1 MAEQTL
7 AGDNEVR
14 LATSTSTAYGAVITS
29 AATPQRITR
38 SSARQAASQAAQS
51 AGTLALSSPTGTN
64 TTSTTSTT
72 TSQLDRK
79 RKSSATHDRT
89 FASVAAPHPTISGR
103 RSKRQKITE
112 PSLPTL
118 QRTRRKGKAAA
129 DMDGTDGQA
138 SPPEPSEVV
147 TQPVTSSRKPSRS
160 KKIASIPAST
170 SRRLRQHGSSTVDQ
184 DTAMTGTDANN
195 ESGSPTS
202 PQVQSSVDD
211 NGGHGEDDQH
221 ENETDR
227 FDDHDEDHEEED
239 EDDEDDDDPF
249 GGFAG
254 SGGAVAGL
262 SSTLRALTG
271 MMSGLTGRLREL
283 LNNLREDDLSVQVIA
298 LQELSEILLV
308 SNEDNLS
315 GHFSPDAF
323 VKELVTL
330 MNKDESPEI
339 MLLACRCLANL
350 MEALPASVANVVYGN
365 AVPVLCQKL
374 LEISFIDLAEQSL
387 STLEKI
393 SAEYPSSIVREGGLT
408 ACLSYLDFF
417 ATSTQRTAVTT
428 AANCCRNIPDDSFP
442 VVKEVMPILLN
453 VLNSSDQR
461 VVEQAS
467 LCVSGIV
474 ESFKYQS
481 SKLEE
486 LVGVDLLRAVLR
498 LLVPGT
504 TNLIGSSIHTQ
515 FLRVLAFTARA
526 SPRLSAELFKL
537 NVVETLYQ
545 ILTGVSPPSGTEDVA
560 SKLDS
565 VVVMQAL
572 IHRPREQIVET
583 LNVICELLPS
593 LPRNADPACG
603 DFVELLASTEPITP
617 SSAGGRSRRSPN
629 DKRLELLEGCKPE
642 VRRFALIIF
651 PTLTDAFSSTVN
663 LSVRQKVL
671 TAQLKM
677 LSNLDEDILI
687 EALVPVPY
695 ASFLASILSQQ
706 DHPSLVMLGLQA
718 TELLVSRLESIYR
731 YQLYREGVFHEIN
744 KLATQEAPLDLKKED
759 SVDEDEDEDDN
770 DDEDEDEED
779 EDEDE
784 EDEEAGEDGEENNEA
799 GEQQD
804 NDSIAGEEK
813 SKAPTADV
821 PGNQAQP
828 SHRSSDVEEH
838 ASQAGD
844 EEDDGPG
851 DESSGDEDE
860 DAGENRVEEDV
871 EEDEENDPDHV
882 PGDMSPASSR
892 GSTVSVDMPPQRYT
906 SDIKSMRSR
915 IRDVAKKF
923 LETHEEEDHA
933 KSMKTKAGLILKD
946 LSELAAE
953 LEGHYLKRTG
963 ASLGSAK
970 KNKELL
976 SKLASYFD
984 SDMLESVTSAE
995 LLASGLVQ
1003 TLLDIFSNPDEQLAR
1018 SAQSTF
1024 LEIFM
1029 GYSLKTRPKTATADS
1044 PATPFSV
1051 LVHKMQDLLS
1061 RSEHFEVLTVHHN
1074 TFDGNRSSPAS
1085 MLGKQIRL
1093 RLVADDESNIPRPYR
1108 NIMVSI
1114 HAIATFKSLDDY
1126 LRPRISL
1133 AERPPS
1139 GRRDGLSR
1147 ALAAVAGMGG
1157 LQFSGAAAAAGGRL
1171 AERSPFGSVP
1181 PPPPPPPGAGAIPSS
1196 SRYSRRSKNRSMP
1209 QPNTPSAPQEQSA
1222 GPSHGKGS
1230 LRRSSRRQVASA
1242 EETPPTRPPPTE
1254 EDNPQNTLEC
1264 ADEKQ
1269 LSDEDDLEDTSAL
1282 DAIVGELD
1290 EDIADAAEHAT
1301 GSDPS
1306 AVNMEVA
1313 TGGKITAR
1321 KEDGTRVL
1329 TPSASGSALGSMRSG
1344 SSALVA
1350 LQGLVGLPPPPPPP
1364 PSGQGTPTPSTSSN
1378 SRPAMSYASALQ
1390 SVPQDWHIEFSL
1402 DNKVIPNETTIY
1414 RAVHTSTSSSEELVS
1429 RSIWSA
1435 THPIK
1440 FRRVPGPP
1448 STEPV
1453 SFVSNSD
1460 GDGEMVNGI
1469 SPSLAKNPTTA
1480 SILRLLNIL
1489 HELNANTED
1498 VLAENRNSSISV
1510 NVEPLSQFVNTKL
1523 TAKLNRQLEEPLIV
1537 ASSCLPGWSED
1548 LARLYPFLFPFETRH
1563 LFLQSTS
1570 FGYARS
1576 MARWQNA
1583 QSEDNRRDRNNDRPF
1598 LGRLQRQKVRIS
1610 RLKILESA
1618 LKVMDLY
1625 GASQSILEVEYFEE
1639 VGTGLGPTLEFYST
1653 VSKEFSK
1660 KKLKLWREMDS
1671 VGPDE
1676 FVSGQNGLFPRPLNS
1691 EELSAAN
1698 GERILHLFK
1707 MLGKFVAR
1715 SMIDSR
1721 IIDIH
1726 LNPIFFRIGDAPTTG
1741 IKPSLGA
1748 VKIVDP
1754 GLARS
1759 LKAIKKFALAK
1770 KEIDEDPN
1778 RTAAQKVADTESIV
1792 IDNVRL
1798 EDLCLD
1804 FTLPGYANIELED
1817 NGSHKRVTIENVDVY
1832 LEKVIDMT
1840 LGSGVRQQVDA
1851 FRTGFSQVFPYSALS
1866 AFTPDELVSLFGKV
1880 EEDWSLET
1888 LTDSIKADHGFN
1900 MDSRSV
1906 KNLLQTMSEF
1916 DVQNRRD
1923 FLQFTTGSPKLPI
1936 GGFRSLTPMF
1946 TVVCKPS
1953 EHPYGSDDYLP
1964 SVMTCVNYLKLP
1976 DYTSIE
1982 TMKKQLY
1989 KAMKEGQGAFHLS

>member
-1 MAEQTL
+1 M
-7 AGDNEVR
+7 
-14 LATSTSTAYGAVITS
+14 SPS
-29 AATPQRITR
+29 ITR
-38 SSARQAASQAAQS
+38 SSARQAASNAAQGLGAPAATAS
-51 AGTLALSSPTGTN
+51 TPTAPAASST
-64 TTSTTSTT
+64 
-72 TSQLDRK
+72 QQARK
-79 RKSSATHDRT
+79 RKASSNDK
-89 FASVAAPHPTISGR
+89 SPAAPQSASSGR
-103 RSKRQKITE
+103 RSKRQKIPEAAVSSQPPAPTT
-112 PSLPTL
+112 SLTSRP
-118 QRTRRKGKAAA
+118 RRKGKAPAEMDSSDGLSGPADAA
-129 DMDGTDGQA
+129 ENTTQA
-138 SPPEPSEVV
+138 
-147 TQPVTSSRKPSRS
+147 PVSSRKSSRS
-160 KKIASIPAST
+160 KKSAPAAQDSAPAPTPAS
-170 SRRLRQHGSSTVDQ
+170 RRPRRNASNITDP
-184 DTAMTGTDANN
+184 DTAMSGTDENSDPGPPPPPPPPV
-195 ESGSPTS
+195 ESPA
-202 PQVQSSVDD
+202 DD
-211 NGGHGEDDQH
+211 DSE
-221 ENETDR
+221 
-227 FDDHDEDHEEED
+227 DHDEDD
-239 EDDEDDDDPF
+239 EGADERGRYDENDEDDDPF
-249 GGFAG
+249 GGFGGPG
-254 SGGAVAGL
+254 SGL

-271 MMSGLTGRLREL
+271 MMSGLSSRLREL
-283 LNNLREDDLSVQVIA
+283 LNNLRQDDLSLQVIA

-323 VKELVTL
+323 VKELVLL
-330 MNKDESPEI
+330 MNKEESPEI

-374 LEISFIDLAEQSL
+374 LEISFIDLAEQAL

-442 VVKEVMPILLN
+442 VVRDVMPILLN
-453 VLNSSDQR
+453 VLSSSDQR

-481 SKLEE
+481 AKLEE
-486 LVGVDLLRAVLR
+486 LVSVDLLRVVLR

-504 TNLIGSSIHTQ
+504 TNLIGSNIHTQ
-515 FLRVLAFTARA
+515 FLRVLAFTAQA

-537 NVVETLYQ
+537 NIVETLYQ
-545 ILTGVSPPSGTEDVA
+545 ILTGVSPPSGTDDVA

-572 IHRPREQIVET
+572 IHRPRDQIVET

-593 LPRNADPACG
+593 LPRNADPSFG
-603 DFVELLASTEPITP
+603 DFVELHVSTEPITP
-617 SSAGGRSRRSPN
+617 LSVGGRSRRTPN
-629 DKRLELLEGCKPE
+629 DKRLELLEDCKEE

-677 LSNLDEDILI
+677 LSNLDEDILA
-687 EALVPVPY
+687 EALIPVPY
-695 ASFLASILSQQ
+695 ASFLASILSQR

-718 TELLVSRLESIYR
+718 TELLLSRLDNIYR
-731 YQLYREGVFHEIN
+731 YQLYREGVIYEIN
-744 KLATQEAPLDLKKED
+744 KLAAEED
-759 SVDEDEDEDDN
+759 SADLTHDAANGDGNNQVKGRSGSGGDAASDRDSDSDEDGNENDNEEDEGHDTSADDN
-770 DDEDEDEED
+770 EDDDED
-779 EDEDE
+779 
-784 EDEEAGEDGEENNEA
+784 N
-799 GEQQD
+799 
-804 NDSIAGEEK
+804 
-813 SKAPTADV
+813 
-821 PGNQAQP
+821 
-828 SHRSSDVEEH
+828 
-838 ASQAGD
+838 
-844 EEDDGPG
+844 EDDDENG
-851 DESSGDEDE
+851 DNEHE
-860 DAGENRVEEDV
+860 
-871 EEDEENDPDHV
+871 PI
-882 PGDMSPASSR
+882 PGDMSPVSSR
-892 GSTVSVDMPPQRYT
+892 GSTMSLDMPPHRYA
-906 SDIKSMRSR
+906 SDMRSMKAR
-915 IRDVAKKF
+915 IRGVAKKF
-923 LETHEEEDHA
+923 LETHEGQGHGQAMKA
-933 KSMKTKAGLILKD
+933 KANAILNTLSDLAG
-946 LSELAAE
+946 ELDAF
-953 LEGHYLKRTG
+953 YLKRTS
-963 ASLGSAK
+963 ASLAPHKG
-970 KNKELL
+970 KELF

-984 SDMLESVTSAE
+984 TDVLESVTSAE
-995 LLASGLVQ
+995 LLASGL
-1003 TLLDIFSNPDEQLAR
+1003 
-1018 SAQSTF
+1018 STF
-1024 LEIFM
+1024 LEVFM
-1029 GYSLKTRPKTATADS
+1029 GHSVKSKPKTATAES

-1051 LVHKMQDLLS
+1051 MIHKLQDLLS
-1061 RSEHFEVLTVHHN
+1061 RSEHFEVITVHHN
-1074 TFDGNRSSPAS
+1074 SFDGNRSSPAS

-1133 AERPPS
+1133 AERPHGS
-1139 GRRDGLSR
+1139 RRDGLAR
-1147 ALAAVAGMGG
+1147 AFAAITGGAGG
-1157 LQFSGAAAAAGGRL
+1157 LPLSSAAAARLVDRSAFSGG
-1171 AERSPFGSVP
+1171 P
-1181 PPPPPPPGAGAIPSS
+1181 PPPPPPPPAASTPSG
-1196 SRYSRRSKNRSMP
+1196 SRHSRRSKNRTFP
-1209 QPNTPSAPQEQSA
+1209 QPHDPSTPDQPA
-1222 GPSHGKGS
+1222 GPSREKGT
-1230 LRRSSRRQVASA
+1230 LRRSSRRHAVSA
-1242 EETPPTRPPPTE
+1242 DTPPPPRPPPTE
-1254 EDNPQNTLEC
+1254 DDEPQNTLEC

-1269 LSDEDDLEDTSAL
+1269 LSDEEEGVGDNSAL

-1290 EDIADAAEHAT
+1290 EDMDDADEPAPE
-1301 GSDPS
+1301 PS
-1306 AVNMEVA
+1306 AINLEVA

-1321 KEDGTRVL
+1321 KDDGTR
-1329 TPSASGSALGSMRSG
+1329 
-1344 SSALVA
+1344 
-1350 LQGLVGLPPPPPPP
+1350 
-1364 PSGQGTPTPSTSSN
+1364 GTPTPSTSAA
-1378 SRPAMSYASALQ
+1378 RPPPMSYASALQ
-1390 SVPQDWHIEFSL
+1390 AVPQDWHIEFSL
-1402 DNKVIPNETTIY
+1402 DGRVIPNETTIY
-1414 RAVHTSTSSSEELVS
+1414 RAVHTSTLNSDDLLS

-1448 STEPV
+1448 PV
-1453 SFVSNSD
+1453 ESQAFGSNP
-1460 GDGEMVNGI
+1460 DGEGETENGI
-1469 SPSLAKNPTTA
+1469 PASLAKNPTTA
-1480 SILRLLNIL
+1480 FILRLLNIL
-1489 HELNANTED
+1489 HELNANIED
-1498 VLAENRNSSISV
+1498 VLAENRNSTINV
-1510 NVEPLSQFVNTKL
+1510 NVEPPSQFVNTKL

-1537 ASSCLPGWSED
+1537 ASSCLPSWSED

-1576 MARWQNA
+1576 MTRWQNA
-1583 QSEDNRRDRNNDRPF
+1583 QSADDNRRDRPNDRPF

-1660 KKLKLWREMDS
+1660 KKLKLWREVDS
-1671 VGPDE
+1671 VGSDE
-1676 FVSGQNGLFPRPLNS
+1676 FVFGQTGLFPRPLS
-1691 EELSAAN
+1691 QEELSAPN
-1698 GERILHLFK
+1698 GERILHLFR

-1726 LNPIFFRIGDAPTTG
+1726 LNPIFFRIGDGPSTG
-1741 IKPSLGA
+1741 VKPSLGA

-1759 LKAIKKFALAK
+1759 LKAIKKFSLAK

-1778 RTAAQKVADTESIV
+1778 RTPAQKVADTTDLV
-1792 IDNVRL
+1792 VDGVKL

-1804 FTLPGYANIELED
+1804 FTLPGFPNIELEV
-1817 NGSHKRVTIENVDVY
+1817 NGSHNRVTIENVDSY
-1832 LEKVIDMT
+1832 LDKVIDMT

-1851 FRTGFSQVFPYSALS
+1851 FRTGFSKVFPYSALS

-1880 EEDWSLET
+1880 DEDWSLET
-1888 LTDSIKADHGFN
+1888 LTDSIKADHGYN

-1906 KNLLQTMSEF
+1906 KNLLQTMAEF
-1916 DVQNRRD
+1916 DTQQRRD

-1953 EHPYGSDDYLP
+1953 EHPYTSDDYLP

-1976 DYTSIE
+1976 DYTTIDS
-1982 TMKKQLY
+1982 MRKQLFT
-1989 KAMKEGQGAFHLS
+1989 AIKEGQGAFHLS

>member
-1 MAEQTL
+1 M
-7 AGDNEVR
+7 G
-14 LATSTSTAYGAVITS
+14 
-29 AATPQRITR
+29 
-38 SSARQAASQAAQS
+38 
-51 AGTLALSSPTGTN
+51 GT
-64 TTSTTSTT
+64 
-72 TSQLDRK
+72 
-79 RKSSATHDRT
+79 
-89 FASVAAPHPTISGR
+89 
-103 RSKRQKITE
+103 
-112 PSLPTL
+112 
-118 QRTRRKGKAAA
+118 
-129 DMDGTDGQA
+129 
-138 SPPEPSEVV
+138 
-147 TQPVTSSRKPSRS
+147 
-160 KKIASIPAST
+160 
-170 SRRLRQHGSSTVDQ
+170 
-184 DTAMTGTDANN
+184 
-195 ESGSPTS
+195 
-202 PQVQSSVDD
+202 
-211 NGGHGEDDQH
+211 
-221 ENETDR
+221 
-227 FDDHDEDHEEED
+227 DDHDEMQQSSSRVSSPRDAQAEDQGEKGHGDRQAQLNDRD
-239 EDDEDDDDPF
+239 EDRDDGDDDDDDEDDDDDPF
-249 GGFAG
+249 GGF
-254 SGGAVAGL
+254 GGPGEAVAGL

-283 LNNLREDDLSVQVIA
+283 LNNLREDDLSVQAIA

-323 VKELVTL
+323 VKELVSL
-330 MNKDESPEI
+330 MNKEESPEV

-374 LEISFIDLAEQSL
+374 LEISFIDLAEQAL

-428 AANCCRNIPDDSFP
+428 AANCCRNIHDDSFP

-453 VLNSSDQR
+453 VLSSNDQR

-474 ESFKYQS
+474 ESFKYQP

-486 LVGVDLLRAVLR
+486 LVSVDLLRAVLR

-526 SPRLSAELFKL
+526 SPRLSSELFKL

-545 ILTGVSPPSGTEDVA
+545 ILTGVSPPSGTDDVA

-593 LPRNADPACG
+593 LPRNADPAYG
-603 DFVELLASTEPITP
+603 DFVELSAATEPITP
-617 SSAGGRSRRSPN
+617 SSLGGRHRRSPN
-629 DKRLELLEGCKPE
+629 DKRLELLESCKAE

-677 LSNLDEDILI
+677 LSNLDEDILT

-744 KLATQEAPLDLKKED
+744 KLASQEDTLDLKKAGFDED
-759 SVDEDEDEDDN
+759 VGDDAEEGNEDDDEDDEDDDEDEEEENADEERIRTKTNAIKVDELAALGFSRSRYSHGGEHHTGVNQDGENANESSGEDEDD
-770 DDEDEDEED
+770 DEE
-779 EDEDE
+779 E
-784 EDEEAGEDGEENNEA
+784 EQ
-799 GEQQD
+799 EQM
-804 NDSIAGEEK
+804 N
-813 SKAPTADV
+813 ADV
-821 PGNQAQP
+821 DA
-828 SHRSSDVEEH
+828 D
-838 ASQAGD
+838 ADAD
-844 EEDDGPG
+844 ADADD
-851 DESSGDEDE
+851 DDD
-860 DAGENRVEEDV
+860 D
-871 EEDEENDPDHV
+871 DEENDPDHV
-882 PGDMSPASSR
+882 PEDISPASSQ
-892 GSTVSVDMPPQRYT
+892 GSTMSVDLPPSRHI
-906 SDIKSMRSR
+906 SDIRSMKSR
-915 IRDVAKKF
+915 IRDVARKF
-923 LETHEEEDHA
+923 LETHEQGDHA
-933 KSMKTKAGLILKD
+933 KAMKVKAGLILEA
-946 LSELAAE
+946 LSGLAAE
-953 LEGHYLKRTG
+953 LHKNYTRRTG
-963 ASLGSAK
+963 PGAGAAK
-970 KNKELL
+970 RDKELL

-984 SDMLESVTSAE
+984 TDVLESVTSAE

-1003 TLLDIFSNPDEQLAR
+1003 TLLDIFCNADDQLAQ
-1018 SAQSTF
+1018 SAQATF
-1024 LEIFM
+1024 LEVFM
-1029 GYSLKTRPKTATADS
+1029 EYSLKSKPKTATADS

-1061 RSEHFEVLTVHHN
+1061 RSEHFEVLTVHN
-1074 TFDGNRSSPAS
+1074 NSFDGNRSSPAS

-1093 RLVADDESNIPRPYR
+1093 RLVADEESNIPRAYR

-1126 LRPRISL
+1126 LRSRITL
-1133 AERPPS
+1133 AERPPL

-1157 LQFSGAAAAAGGRL
+1157 LQFSTAPGSAGARL
-1171 AERSPFGSVP
+1171 TDRSPIGGLP
-1181 PPPPPPPGAGAIPSS
+1181 PPPPPPPGQSTTPSGS
-1196 SRYSRRSKNRSMP
+1196 RISKRSKSRYIPPHTDRSMTP
-1209 QPNTPSAPQEQSA
+1209 QDQSA
-1222 GPSHGKGS
+1222 GPSHDSGA
-1230 LRRSSRRQVASA
+1230 LRRSLRRQVASS
-1242 EETPPTRPPPTE
+1242 EETPPAKPPQLAGH
-1254 EDNPQNTLEC
+1254 DAPQNTLEC
-1264 ADEKQ
+1264 ADEKR
-1269 LSDEDDLEDTSAL
+1269 LSEEDDIGDSSAL

-1290 EDIADAAEHAT
+1290 EDIDGGPRPAT
-1301 GSDPS
+1301 RRDPS
-1306 AVNMEVA
+1306 AVNLEVA
-1313 TGGKITAR
+1313 SGGKITAR
-1321 KEDGTRVL
+1321 KDDGTRVS
-1329 TPSASGSALGSMRSG
+1329 TPS
-1344 SSALVA
+1344 SSASVLA
-1350 LQGLVGLPPPPPPP
+1350 GLRSAGHVIGPAGQALPPSL
-1364 PSGQGTPTPSTSSN
+1364 SGHGTPTPTDPSTSRS
-1378 SRPAMSYASALQ
+1378 SMSYASALQ

-1402 DNKVIPNETTIY
+1402 DSKLIANETTIY
-1414 RAVHTSTSSSEELVS
+1414 RAVHTSTSTPDELVS

-1435 THPIK
+1435 THPIT
-1440 FRRVPGPP
+1440 FRRVTGPP
-1448 STEPV
+1448 SAEPA
-1453 SFVSNSD
+1453 SFGSSFESD
-1460 GDGEMVNGI
+1460 GETVNGI
-1469 SPSLAKNPTTA
+1469 PASLAKNPTTS

-1489 HELNANTED
+1489 HEMNANIED

-1576 MARWQNA
+1576 MARWQSA
-1583 QSEDNRRDRNNDRPF
+1583 QAEDNRRDRNNDRPF

-1610 RLKILESA
+1610 RTKILESA

-1671 VGPDE
+1671 VGSEE
-1676 FVSGQNGLFPRPLNS
+1676 FVSGQNGLFPRPLNQ
-1691 EELSAAN
+1691 EELSAPN

-1726 LNPIFFRIGDAPTTG
+1726 FNPIFFRIGDAPTTG

-1759 LKAIKKFALAK
+1759 LKTIKKFALAK
-1770 KEIDEDPN
+1770 KEIDEDPS
-1778 RTAAQKVADTESIV
+1778 RTPAQKVADTEAII

-1798 EDLCLD
+1798 DDLCLD
-1804 FTLPGYANIELED
+1804 FTLPGYPNIELED
-1817 NGSHKRVTIENVDVY
+1817 NGSQKRVTIENVDAY
-1832 LEKVIDMT
+1832 LDKVIDMT

-1880 EEDWSLET
+1880 DEDWSLE
-1888 LTDSIKADHGFN
+1888 SK
-1900 MDSRSV
+1900 
-1906 KNLLQTMSEF
+1906 
-1916 DVQNRRD
+1916 RD
-1923 FLQFTTGSPKLPI
+1923 A
-1936 GGFRSLTPMF
+1936 
-1946 TVVCKPS
+1946 
-1953 EHPYGSDDYLP
+1953 
-1964 SVMTCVNYLKLP
+1964 
-1976 DYTSIE
+1976 TS
-1982 TMKKQLY
+1982 
-1989 KAMKEGQGAFHLS
+1989 

>member
-1 MAEQTL
+1 M
-7 AGDNEVR
+7 
-14 LATSTSTAYGAVITS
+14 S
-29 AATPQRITR
+29 PRITR
-38 SSARQAASQAAQS
+38 SSARQAASQAAHQAGSLASPS
-51 AGTLALSSPTGTN
+51 APGTVSASIAPAS
-64 TTSTTSTT
+64 
-72 TSQLDRK
+72 TSQSDRK
-79 RKSSATHDRT
+79 RKVSSSTSQEKPPT
-89 FASVAAPHPTISGR
+89 PVAAPHPNSGR
-103 RSKRQKITE
+103 RSKRQKISE
-112 PSLPTL
+112 SPSKGTTQDTLNLPP
-118 QRTRRKGKAAA
+118 QGARRKGKATAA
-129 DMDGTDGQA
+129 MDGNGDQA
-138 SPPEPSEVV
+138 SPAEPPEV
-147 TQPVTSSRKPSRS
+147 TGRPVTSSRKSSRS
-160 KKIASIPAST
+160 KKSDST
-170 SRRLRQHGSSTVDQ
+170 TPTSARRRSRRNDGSSADQ
-184 DTAMTGTDANN
+184 DTAMTGTDENDEPGPPPPPPVENLA
-195 ESGSPTS
+195 
-202 PQVQSSVDD
+202 DD
-211 NGGHGEDDQH
+211 NGQDHDEHGPENNQGKLDNHGED
-221 ENETDR
+221 
-227 FDDHDEDHEEED
+227 HDED
-239 EDDEDDDDPF
+239 EDDEDEEDDDEDEEDPF
-249 GGFAG
+249 GGFGG

-315 GHFSPDAF
+315 GHFSPDSF
-323 VKELVTL
+323 VKELVLL
-330 MNKDESPEI
+330 MNKEESPEV

-350 MEALPASVANVVYGN
+350 MEALPASVANVVYGG

-374 LEISFIDLAEQSL
+374 LEISFIDLAEQAL

-393 SAEYPSSIVREGGLT
+393 SMEYPANIVREGGLT

-442 VVKEVMPILLN
+442 VVKDVMPILLN

-474 ESFKYQS
+474 ESFKYQPA
-481 SKLEE
+481 KLEE
-486 LVGVDLLRAVLR
+486 LVSVDLLCAVLR

-504 TNLIGSSIHTQ
+504 TNLIGSGIHTQ

-545 ILTGVSPPSGTEDVA
+545 ILTGVSPPSGTENVA

-583 LNVICELLPS
+583 LNVICELLPN
-593 LPRNADPACG
+593 LPRNADPAFG
-603 DFVELLASTEPITP
+603 DFVELHATTEPITP
-617 SSAGGRSRRSPN
+617 SSVGGRSRRSPN
-629 DKRLELLEGCKPE
+629 DKRLDLLEQCKPE

-677 LSNLDEDILI
+677 LSNLDEDILT

-731 YQLYREGVFHEIN
+731 YQLYREGVIHEIN
-744 KLATQEAPLDLKKED
+744 KLASQEDPLDLKKEETD
-759 SVDEDEDEDDN
+759 DDKEQGSEDEDEK
-770 DDEDEDEED
+770 DEGD
-779 EDEDE
+779 
-784 EDEEAGEDGEENNEA
+784 
-799 GEQQD
+799 
-804 NDSIAGEEK
+804 GEEK
-813 SKAPTADV
+813 SQDTTKDEINNRMQSSSNAVSGGSVAGGEEREKDAEEAEAGADD
-821 PGNQAQP
+821 NN
-828 SHRSSDVEEH
+828 
-838 ASQAGD
+838 
-844 EEDDGPG
+844 
-851 DESSGDEDE
+851 SSGGEDE
-860 DAGENRVEEDV
+860 DDHDDEDADD
-871 EEDEENDPDHV
+871 DEENDGDHV

-892 GSTVSVDMPPQRYT
+892 GSTMSVDMAPHRYI
-906 SDIKSMRSR
+906 SDLKSITSR
-915 IRDVAKKF
+915 IRNVAKRF
-923 LETHEEEDHA
+923 LETHEGGEHA
-933 KSMKTKAGLILKD
+933 QAMKNKAMLILND
-946 LSELAAE
+946 LSDLATE
-953 LEGHYLKRTG
+953 LETYYLKRTSATLGG
-963 ASLGSAK
+963 AQK
-970 KNKELL
+970 DKELFA
-976 SKLASYFD
+976 KLASYFD
-984 SDMLESVTSAE
+984 TDVLESVTSAE

-1003 TLLDIFSNPDEQLAR
+1003 TLLDIFSNPDEELAR
-1018 SAQSTF
+1018 TAQSTF
-1024 LEIFM
+1024 LEVFM
-1029 GYSLKTRPKTATADS
+1029 GYSLKSKPKTATVDS

-1074 TFDGNRSSPAS
+1074 SFDGNRSSPAS

-1133 AERPPS
+1133 AERPPI

-1157 LQFSGAAAAAGGRL
+1157 LQFSTTGPRL
-1171 AERSPFGSVP
+1171 TERSPFGSVP
-1181 PPPPPPPGAGAIPSS
+1181 PPPPPPPPPPGATATPSS

-1209 QPNTPSAPQEQSA
+1209 LSNTPVTPQDPSA
-1222 GPSHGKGS
+1222 GPSHDKGI
-1230 LRRSSRRQVASA
+1230 LRRSSRRQVVSN
-1242 EETPPTRPPPTE
+1242 EETALSRPPPT
-1254 EDNPQNTLEC
+1254 DGDDTQNTLEC

-1269 LSDEDDLEDTSAL
+1269 MSDEDDLVDGSTL

-1290 EDIADAAEHAT
+1290 EDMDGADAT
-1301 GSDPS
+1301 GSGPDPS
-1306 AVNMEVA
+1306 AVNLEVA

-1321 KEDGTRVL
+1321 KDDGTRVP
-1329 TPSASGSALGSMRSG
+1329 TPS
-1344 SSALVA
+1344 SSALHGSRSGGGNTGVFGA
-1350 LQGLVGLPPPPPPP
+1350 PPPPPPS
-1364 PSGQGTPTPSTSSN
+1364 SGQGTPTPAT
-1378 SRPAMSYASALQ
+1378 SRPPMSYALALQ
-1390 SVPQDWHIEFSL
+1390 AVPQDWHIEFSL
-1402 DNKVIPNETTIY
+1402 DSKVIPNETTIY
-1414 RAVHTSTSSSEELVS
+1414 RAVHTSTSSSDELVS

-1440 FRRVPGPP
+1440 FRRVPGP
-1448 STEPV
+1448 STAEPAT
-1453 SFVSNSD
+1453 FGSNPDSE
-1460 GDGEMVNGI
+1460 GETVNGI
-1469 SPSLAKNPTTA
+1469 PTSLAKNPTTA

-1489 HELNANTED
+1489 HELNANIED
-1498 VLAENRNSSISV
+1498 VLAENRNSSVSL
-1510 NVEPLSQFVNTKL
+1510 NAEPLSQFVNTKL

-1583 QSEDNRRDRNNDRPF
+1583 QSEDTRRDRNNDRPF

-1671 VGPDE
+1671 VGSEE
-1676 FVSGQNGLFPRPLNS
+1676 FVTGQTGLFPRPLNQ
-1691 EELSAAN
+1691 EELSAPN

-1726 LNPIFFRIGDAPTTG
+1726 FNPIFFRIGDAPSTG

-1759 LKAIKKFALAK
+1759 LKTIKKFALAK

-1778 RTAAQKVADTESIV
+1778 RTPAQKVADTESIV

-1798 EDLCLD
+1798 DDLCLD
-1804 FTLPGYANIELED
+1804 FTLPGYPNIELED
-1817 NGSHKRVTIENVDVY
+1817 HGSHKRVTIENVDIY
-1832 LEKVIDMT
+1832 LEKVIDVT

-1851 FRTGFSQVFPYSALS
+1851 FRSGFSQVFPYSALS

-1906 KNLLQTMSEF
+1906 KNLLQSMSEF
-1916 DVQNRRD
+1916 DAQQRRD

-1953 EHPYGSDDYLP
+1953 EEPYTSDDYLP

-1976 DYTSIE
+1976 DYTTIE